1 MKLSKSLIQAIAV
14 GITLG
19 AAASSCTLID
29 ALEDVKPNDDSS
41 QNVDDRGSDGN
52 GDGGQVYYDCPG
64 CGMG

>member
-29 ALEDVKPNDDSS
+29 ALEDVSPNDDSS
-41 QNVDDRGSDGN
+41 QNVDDRGGD
-52 GDGGQVYYDCPG
+52 GDGGQVYYDCPA

>member
-14 GITLG
+14 GVTLS
-19 AAASSCTLID
+19 AATSCTLID

-41 QNVDDRGSDGN
+41 QNVDERGDN
-52 GDGGQVYYDCPG
+52 GDGGGGEVYFDCPA